1 LKSFIFQKNFT
12 RVWIAVFVILFGC
25 ASYYKSNI
33 KFQKHFEEGNLEKAA
48 EILEKQKKTAEGKDR
63 LLHFLSSGVV
73 YQMLG
78 EYGKSNDYFEKAYI
92 YLEDFQKNYT
102 LEAFSL
108 LTNPMIKA
116 YSGEDFETVL
126 IHYYKALNYLQMAQF
141 DEALVECRRIN
152 IKLNKLND
160 RYSKYKN
167 RYKEDAFALNLMGII
182 YEASGEINDAFI
194 AYRNAYKTY
203 VNEYVS
209 LFGVHPPEQL
219 KKDLLRTAY
228 LNGFKE
234 ELSKFEQDFG
244 VNYEPQQ
251 VADGEL
257 IFFWHNGLGP
267 VKDEWSIN
275 FAIVKGEGGIV
286 NFVNQDAGFAF
297 AYNTNNYHRNK
308 STDFGDLKAIRVA
321 FPKYVTRQPYYD
333 SAEIISGG
341 KTYQLELAE
350 NVNDIAYKTLEDRM
364 MREFSTALIRLAV
377 KQLTEELVRKEN
389 ENLGT
394 ILSLFNAATEKAD
407 TRNWQTLPF
416 SISYARVPLKE
427 GQNTVELMNY
437 SSRGEGSEINFQ
449 FEVVK
454 GQTLFHVFHALESL
468 PIRNTALYN

>member
-1 LKSFIFQKNFT
+1 LNLLIFQKNVI
-12 RVWIAVFVILFGC
+12 RIWIAVCIILWGC

-33 KFQKHFEEGNLEKAA
+33 KFQKHFEEGELEKAA
-48 EILEKQKKTAEGKDR
+48 EILEKQKKEAEGKDR

-78 EYGKSNDYFEKAYI
+78 EYRKSNEYFEKAYI
-92 YLEDFQKNYT
+92 YLEDIQKNYT

-108 LTNPMIKA
+108 LTNPMIKQ

-126 IHYYKALNYLQMAQF
+126 IHYYKALNYLQLYQF

-160 RYSKYKN
+160 RYSKHKN
-167 RYKEDAFALNLMGII
+167 RYKEDAFGLNLMGII

-194 AYRNAYKTY
+194 AYRNAYETY
-203 VNEYVS
+203 INDYVS

-219 KKDLLRTAY
+219 KEDLLRTAH
-228 LNGFKE
+228 LNGFRE
-234 ELSKFEQDFG
+234 ELLHYEQKFG
-244 VNYEPQQ
+244 INYEHQN
-251 VADGEL
+251 VADSEL

-286 NFVNQDAGFAF
+286 NFVNRDAGFTF
-297 AYNTNNYHRNK
+297 AYDTNKYYGKK

-341 KTYQLELAE
+341 KIYRLELAE
-350 NVNDIAYKTLEDRM
+350 NINDIAYKTLEDRM

-394 ILSLFNAATEKAD
+394 ILSIINAATEKAD

-416 SISYARVPLKE
+416 SISYVRVPLKE
-427 GQNTVELMNY
+427 GQNTVELKNY
-437 SSRGEGSEINFQ
+437 SSRGEGSEISFQ
-449 FEVVK
+449 FEAEK
-454 GQTLFHVFHALESL
+454 GQTLFHVFHTLESL
-468 PIRNTALYN
+468 PIRSTVFYN